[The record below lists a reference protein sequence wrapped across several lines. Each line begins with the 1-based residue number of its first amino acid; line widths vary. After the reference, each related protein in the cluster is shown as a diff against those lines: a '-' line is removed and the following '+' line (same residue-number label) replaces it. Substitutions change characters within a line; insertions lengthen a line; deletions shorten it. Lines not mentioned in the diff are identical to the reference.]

1 MLGLLITC
9 LEYAYTNLLI
19 DKLSVDKNMNTIK
32 NFKNIYKNK
41 KRVIVL
47 LKMWY
52 SYIYLTISYK
62 EGET

>member
-1 MLGLLITC
+1 MNTIKKFKNI
-9 LEYAYTNLLI
+9 Y
-19 DKLSVDKNMNTIK
+19 KNMNTIK
-32 NFKNIYKNK
+32 KFKNIYKNK

-52 SYIYLTISYK
+52 SYICLTISYK